1 MMKEFVFL
9 RECIKLLGESSFKR
23 VYNYLKRVRFQS
35 DSPVNEQA
43 IMLDLR
49 KLVDNARDCFL
60 VDQLLFLEKQDEI
73 AEQTL

>member
-1 MMKEFVFL
+1 M
-9 RECIKLLGESSFKR
+9 LGESSFKR
-23 VYNYLKRVRFQS
+23 VYDYLKRVRFQS

-43 IMLDLR
+43 IMLHLR